1 MLVLLLLLVI
11 EFFDEKIFAFKSECT
26 SNSS

>member
-1 MLVLLLLLVI
+1 VLLLLLVI